1 MDGPLC
7 NPAPLAFFG
16 VSLARARSLSLSLPR
31 YRLARTLSRCPSWRA
46 LSPFWRALAPAA
58 LSLYLLLILCRLFA
72 HHNVHWDA
80 QMLDSVDDRLRHNAL
95 HVMFAS
101 DVDKVFLATKLTL
114 IKSKDPSTEN
124 RSIATRMLRD
134 MLE

>member
-1 MDGPLC
+1 
-7 NPAPLAFFG
+7 
-16 VSLARARSLSLSLPR
+16 
-31 YRLARTLSRCPSWRA
+31 
-46 LSPFWRALAPAA
+46 
-58 LSLYLLLILCRLFA
+58 
-72 HHNVHWDA
+72 
-80 QMLDSVDDRLRHNAL
+80 MLDSVDDRLRHKAL
-95 HVMFAS
+95 HVLFAS